1 MAWIT
6 AAVGLVGVFGLVAG
20 AVLLRREASAV
31 LAAGESDADGTTAEA
46 AARGFVGV
54 VLLIVGAIITY
65 VALAL
70 GGYLAP
76 W

>member
-1 MAWIT
+1 MAWV
-6 AAVGLVGVFGLVAG
+6 AAAIGLVGVFGLVAG
-20 AVLLRREASAV
+20 AVLLRREARAV
-31 LAAGESDADGTTAEA
+31 LTAGESDADGATPEP

-65 VALAL
+65 VALAI